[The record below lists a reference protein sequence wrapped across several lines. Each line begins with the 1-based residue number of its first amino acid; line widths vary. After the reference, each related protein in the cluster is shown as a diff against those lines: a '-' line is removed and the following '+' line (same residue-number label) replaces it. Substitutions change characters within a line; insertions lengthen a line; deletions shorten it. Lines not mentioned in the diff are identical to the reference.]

1 MKNLLKEIK
10 REQKMAEHLFY
21 VSLKYTKSSDVI
33 LNLIQKWEKIMELCI
48 ELLLKKAKKKK
59 QISVIPSAPKAKE
72 LLVRQ
77 IYKELEEPL
86 NLYALFRKMPNLE
99 KIREHEFRKNVA
111 IRVIDQGKEIE
122 INMEK
127 LKKWYELF
135 NETIKFCEKVYASK

>member
-33 LNLIQKWEKIMELCI
+33 LNLVQKWEKIMELCI

>member
-59 QISVIPSAPKAKE
+59 QISTIPSAPKAKE

-86 NLYALFRKMPNLE
+86 NLYALFRKIPNLE

>member
-1 MKNLLKEIK
+1 MKNLLREIK

-33 LNLIQKWEKIMELCI
+33 LNLIQKWERIMELCI

-59 QISVIPSAPKAKE
+59 QISAIPVAPKAKE

-77 IYKELEEPL
+77 LYKELEKAL
-86 NLYALFRKMPNLE
+86 DLYLFFRKIPNLE

-111 IRVIDQGKEIE
+111 IRIIDQGKEVE

-135 NETIKFCEKVYASK
+135 NEIVTFCEKVYASK

>member
-111 IRVIDQGKEIE
+111 IRVLDQGKEIE